1 MQKLLL
7 LLTAVVLSA
16 FPLHAQSLL
25 DMLEEEEPETV
36 EYATAT
42 FKTTRV
48 INGHSVE
55 TNGKGSL
62 QYVIAHRFGRLNSGI
77 NDFFG
82 LDNSTIRMEFVYG
95 ITDRLDVGVGR
106 SSFQNLY
113 DGFVKYKVLRQS
125 SGAKSFP
132 FTATLQANVAIFT
145 GPFPD
150 PSRENFF
157 SSRMFYT
164 YQAHI
169 ARKFTDGFSM
179 QISPTLIHRNLV
191 ATPEDANDVVLIGIG
206 ARQKITKSL
215 SINAEYFYT
224 LPNQIVSD
232 VNGEAQQ
239 DALSVGI
246 DLETGGHVFQLHFTN
261 SRGMAEKAFAT
272 ETSGDWLDGDI
283 HFGFN
288 ISRVFAVGGKGKNS
302 KD

>member
-1 MQKLLL
+1 MLKLPVFAILLL
-7 LLTAVVLSA
+7 LIGFIPVYS
-16 FPLHAQSLL
+16 QSLL
-25 DMLEEEEPETV
+25 DLLDEEEEPIVYTF
-36 EYATAT
+36 AT
-42 FKTTRV
+42 FKTTRI

-55 TNGKGSL
+55 TNGKGTL
-62 QYVIAHRFGRLNSGI
+62 QYVIAHRFGRLNSGV
-77 NDFFG
+77 NDLFG
-82 LDNSTIRMEFVYG
+82 LDNSTIRMEFAYG
-95 ITDRLDVGVGR
+95 ITDRIDVGVGR

-113 DGFVKYKVLRQS
+113 DGFIKYKVLKQQ
-125 SGAKSFP
+125 SGAKNFP
-132 FTATLQANVAIFT
+132 FTATLQANVAILT

-191 ATPEDANDVVLIGIG
+191 STLEDANDVLSIGIG
-206 ARQKITKSL
+206 ARQKITSSL

-224 LPNQIVSD
+224 LPNQIVSN

-239 DALSVGI
+239 DALSIGI

-272 ETSGDWLDGDI
+272 ETTGEWLDGDI

-288 ISRVFAVGGKGKNS
+288 VSRVFSVGGRKKAE
-302 KD
+302 